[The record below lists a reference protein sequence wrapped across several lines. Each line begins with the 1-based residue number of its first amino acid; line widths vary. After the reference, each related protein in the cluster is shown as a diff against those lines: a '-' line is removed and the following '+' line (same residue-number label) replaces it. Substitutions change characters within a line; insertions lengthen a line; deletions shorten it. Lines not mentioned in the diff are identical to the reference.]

1 MGNKDTALV
10 VGVGASHGLGAAAA
24 RRFAREGLHVVVA
37 GRTAEKVE
45 CVAEEI
51 SASGGSAEAVT
62 GDAAIEENA
71 IRFVETA
78 EAKGPLAIVLQN
90 SGSNRQDP
98 FLELAAA
105 DFETIWREHCLAGFL
120 TGRESARRMVPRG
133 YVARHCTRRLGP
145 RRRDCELFR
154 KAWRVSSALWEST
167 SPMSSSTEEYR
178 ATGSSRASPMPRR
191 HAAPTACCQSMQSQR
206 RIGNCTCSIAVPG
219 LSNKT
224 FAHGPRNSELWLEV
238 TQRIQPARHACQTA
252 RSG

>member
-24 RRFAREGLHVVVA
+24 RRFAREGLLVVVA

-45 CVAEEI
+45 RVAEEI

-133 YVARHCTRRLGP
+133 SRNDFVYWWVRVATWLGTV
-145 RRRDCELFR
+145 RGVWGREGG
-154 KAWRVSSALWEST
+154 T
-167 SPMSSSTEEYR
+167 
-178 ATGSSRASPMPRR
+178 AS
-191 HAAPTACCQSMQSQR
+191 C
-206 RIGNCTCSIAVPG
+206 
-219 LSNKT
+219 
-224 FAHGPRNSELWLEV
+224 FAKHG
-238 TQRIQPARHACQTA
+238 A
-252 RSG
+252 